1 MSCIILTAGGIS
13 AISFLLSA
21 VCWIKAASVK
31 HPNRIELGRLGDVEE
46 PRDWFWAYRRA
57 TTWNS
62 RAAWFA
68 AIGAISACA
77 AEAVEIARDL

>member
-1 MSCIILTAGGIS
+1 MSSIMLTAGSIS
-13 AISFLLSA
+13 ALSFLLSA

-31 HPNRIELGRLGDVEE
+31 HPNLIDLGVIGGVEE

-62 RAAWFA
+62 RVAWLAAS
-68 AIGAISACA
+68 GARSSPLVAG
-77 AEAVEIARDL
+77 